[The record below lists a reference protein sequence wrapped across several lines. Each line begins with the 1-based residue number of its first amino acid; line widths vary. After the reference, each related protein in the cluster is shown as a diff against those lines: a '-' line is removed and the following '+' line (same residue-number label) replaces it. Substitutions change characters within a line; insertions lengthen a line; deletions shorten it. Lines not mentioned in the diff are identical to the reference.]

1 MREPDDFIRGA
12 DKVGEELARVH
23 DGQADVSVKSPD
35 THLKSYAHLAWRP
48 AWSIRSRRGALR
60 PLIESIKDRLAG
72 RKQS

>member
-12 DKVGEELARVH
+12 D
-23 DGQADVSVKSPD
+23 SPD

-72 RKQS
+72 RKQG